1 MHLGASDRLMSIR
14 LCGWIPFGKY
24 RRESA
29 NFPEDSVTPRSGGT
43 CNLSC
48 FFFFPSRPSEIHIC
62 SSFFKKKENN
72 KKAAAQS
79 FLGPQE
85 GTSPMWFSHFQVF
98 GWWIRLSRNAPSPD
112 NNTFRCRIRSVW
124 IKTRRW
130 MINIFAYRGRH
141 GSFLHLNEKALSLHL
156 YVCICLHACA
166 LRRWELRESSL
177 VTVSKYHF
185 LPLAWSTQ
193 EVLRIKLW
201 SRGVKVS
208 H

>member
-1 MHLGASDRLMSIR
+1 MHLGAQACLWQADVSPVVWLDPL
-14 LCGWIPFGKY
+14 WE

-29 NFPEDSVTPRSGGT
+29 NFPEDNVTPRGT

-48 FFFFPSRPSEIHIC
+48 FFFSPPDPLKFTFVHLLK
-62 SSFFKKKENN
+62 KKKENN
-72 KKAAAQS
+72 KKATAQS

-98 GWWIRLSRNAPSPD
+98 GWWVRLSRNAPSLD

-166 LRRWELRESSL
+166 LRRWELRISRL
-177 VTVSKYHF
+177 VIVSKYHF
-185 LPLAWSTQ
+185 LPLTWSTQ
-193 EVLRIKLW
+193 EVLEGL
-201 SRGVKVS
+201 SYEEGVWR
-208 H
+208 